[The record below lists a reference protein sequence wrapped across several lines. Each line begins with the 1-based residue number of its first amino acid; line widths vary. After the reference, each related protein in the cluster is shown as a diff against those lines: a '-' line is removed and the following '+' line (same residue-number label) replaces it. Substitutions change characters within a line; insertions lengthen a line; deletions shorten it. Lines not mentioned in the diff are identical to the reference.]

1 MGRREAFERVEQIAE
16 EALSQLPEPLRS
28 AAEELLITVSLKP
41 GVELYGEFYGLPK
54 GAESGLGEPPPEVTL
69 YAATL
74 SADFSDD
81 ESLRREVRRTLI
93 HEIGHYL
100 GLSEE
105 DLHARGLE

>member
-1 MGRREAFERVEQIAE
+1 MAPQAELELVEQFAE
-16 EALSQLPEPLRS
+16 EALRGLPEPLYS
-28 AAEELLITVSLKP
+28 AAQELLVTVSHEP
-41 GVELYGEFYGLPK
+41 DADLYGKFYGLPK
-54 GAESGLGEPPPEVTL
+54 GAESGLGEPPPEVAL

-74 SADFSDD
+74 LADFPDTED
-81 ESLRREVRRTLI
+81 LRREVRRTLI

>member
-1 MGRREAFERVEQIAE
+1 MDPQDENERVEQFAE
-16 EALSQLPEPLRS
+16 EALRGLPEPLRP
-28 AAEELLITVSLKP
+28 AAQELLVTVSHEL
-41 GVELYGEFYGLPK
+41 GVDRYGEFYGLPK
-54 GAESGLGEPPPEVTL
+54 GMESGLGEPPPEVTI

-74 SADFSDD
+74 LADFPDA
-81 ESLRREVRRTLI
+81 EELRREVRRTLI

>member
-1 MGRREAFERVEQIAE
+1 MDPLEEIERVEQLTE
-16 EALSQLPEPLRS
+16 EALRGLPEPLRS
-28 AAEELLITVSLKP
+28 AAQELLVTVSHKP
-41 GVELYGEFYGLPK
+41 GVDLYGEFYGLPK
-54 GAESGLGEPPPEVTL
+54 GIEGGLGEPPPEVTL

-74 SADFSDD
+74 LADFPDA
-81 ESLRREVRRTLI
+81 EALRREVRRTLI

>member
-1 MGRREAFERVEQIAE
+1 MAQQEELERVEQFAE
-16 EALSQLPEPLRS
+16 EALRGLPEPLQS
-28 AAEELLITVSLKP
+28 AAQELLVTVSHKL
-41 GVELYGEFYGLPK
+41 GVDLYGEFYGLPK
-54 GAESGLGEPPPEVTL
+54 GVESGLGEPPPEVTI

-74 SADFSDD
+74 LADFPDFED
-81 ESLRREVRRTLI
+81 LRWEVRRTLI

>member
-1 MGRREAFERVEQIAE
+1 MDPQAELERVEQFAE
-16 EALSQLPEPLRS
+16 EALRGLPEPLRS
-28 AAEELLITVSLKP
+28 AAQELLVTVSHEP
-41 GVELYGEFYGLPK
+41 GVDRYGEFYGLPK
-54 GAESGLGEPPPEVTL
+54 GMESGLGEPPPEVTI

-74 SADFSDD
+74 LADFPDA
-81 ESLRREVRRTLI
+81 EELRREVRRTLI

>member
-1 MGRREAFERVEQIAE
+1 MERQEELERVEQFAE
-16 EALSQLPEPLRS
+16 EALRGLPEPLRS
-28 AAEELLITVSLKP
+28 AAQELLVTVSHEP
-41 GVELYGEFYGLPK
+41 GVDRYGEFYGLLK
-54 GAESGLGEPPPEVTL
+54 GMESGLGEPPPEVTI

-74 SADFSDD
+74 LADFPDA
-81 ESLRREVRRTLI
+81 EELRREVRRTLI

>member
-1 MGRREAFERVEQIAE
+1 MEGQEEFERVEQFAG
-16 EALSQLPEPLRS
+16 EALRGLPEPLHS
-28 AAEELLITVSLKP
+28 AAQELLVTVSHEP
-41 GVELYGEFYGLPK
+41 GADLYGEFYGLPK
-54 GAESGLGEPPPEVTL
+54 GAESGLGEPPPEVII

-74 SADFSDD
+74 LADFPD
-81 ESLRREVRRTLI
+81 EEALRREVRRTLI

>member
-1 MGRREAFERVEQIAE
+1 VERQEELERVEQFVE
-16 EALSQLPEPLRS
+16 EALRGLPEPLRS
-28 AAEELLITVSLKP
+28 AAQELLVTVSHER
-41 GVELYGEFYGLPK
+41 GVDRYGEFYGLPK
-54 GAESGLGEPPPEVTL
+54 GAESGLGEPPPEVTI

-74 SADFSDD
+74 LADFPDA
-81 ESLRREVRRTLI
+81 EELRREVRRTLI

>member
-1 MGRREAFERVEQIAE
+1 MADQGALDQVEPFVD
-16 EALSQLPEPLRS
+16 EALRSLPEPLRS
-28 AAEELLITVSLKP
+28 AAQELIVTVSP
-41 GVELYGEFYGLPK
+41 RSGVELYGEFYGLPK

-74 SADFSDD
+74 VADFPDS
-81 ESLRREVRRTLI
+81 EALRREVRRTLI

>member
-1 MGRREAFERVEQIAE
+1 MQGWLWWALTRVPRLRGAPPRRLEDRAPRGGARPSPAAGGTLECA
-16 EALSQLPEPLRS
+16 PLVR
-28 AAEELLITVSLKP
+28 ELD
-41 GVELYGEFYGLPK
+41 
-54 GAESGLGEPPPEVTL
+54 LGEPPPEVTI

-74 SADFSDD
+74 LADFPD
-81 ESLRREVRRTLI
+81 EEALRREVRRTLI

>member
-1 MGRREAFERVEQIAE
+1 VAQQEELERVEQFAE
-16 EALSQLPEPLRS
+16 EALRGLPEPLQS
-28 AAEELLITVSLKP
+28 AAQELLVTVSHKL
-41 GVELYGEFYGLPK
+41 GVDLYGEFYGLPK
-54 GAESGLGEPPPEVTL
+54 GVESGLGEPPPEVTI

-74 SADFSDD
+74 LADFPDFED
-81 ESLRREVRRTLI
+81 LRWEVRRTLI

>member
-1 MGRREAFERVEQIAE
+1 MEQFAE
-16 EALSQLPEPLRS
+16 EALRGLPEPLRS
-28 AAEELLITVSLKP
+28 AAQELLVTVSHET
-41 GVELYGEFYGLPK
+41 GANLYGEFYGLPK

-69 YAATL
+69 YAETL
-74 SADFSDD
+74 LADFPDA
-81 ESLRREVRRTLI
+81 EALRREVRQTLI

>member
-1 MGRREAFERVEQIAE
+1 VGRQEELERVEQFAE
-16 EALSQLPEPLRS
+16 EALGGLPEPLHS
-28 AAEELLITVSLKP
+28 AAQELLVTVSHKP
-41 GVELYGEFYGLPK
+41 DVDLYGEFYGLPK
-54 GAESGLGEPPPEVTL
+54 GAEGGLGEPPPEVTL

-74 SADFSDD
+74 LADFPDAD
-81 ESLRREVRRTLI
+81 ELRREVRRTLI

>member
-1 MGRREAFERVEQIAE
+1 MAQQGEFERVEQFAE
-16 EALSQLPEPLRS
+16 EALRGLPEPLHS
-28 AAEELLITVSLKP
+28 AAQELVVTVSHKP
-41 GVELYGEFYGLPK
+41 GVDLYGEFYGLPK
-54 GAESGLGEPPPEVTL
+54 GTEGGLGEPPPKVTL

-74 SADFSDD
+74 LADFPDA
-81 ESLRREVRRTLI
+81 EALQREVRRTII

>member
-1 MGRREAFERVEQIAE
+1 VGRQEAFERVEQFAE
-16 EALSQLPEPLRS
+16 EALRGLPEPLRS
-28 AAEELLITVSLKP
+28 AAQELLVTVSHET
-41 GVELYGEFYGLPK
+41 GANLYGEFYGLPK

-69 YAATL
+69 YAETL
-74 SADFSDD
+74 LADFPDA
-81 ESLRREVRRTLI
+81 EALRREVRQTLI

>member
-1 MGRREAFERVEQIAE
+1 MTI
-16 EALSQLPEPLRS
+16 
-28 AAEELLITVSLKP
+28 
-41 GVELYGEFYGLPK
+41 
-54 GAESGLGEPPPEVTL
+54 

-74 SADFSDD
+74 LADFPN
-81 ESLRREVRRTLI
+81 EEALRREVRRTLI

>member
-1 MGRREAFERVEQIAE
+1 MERQEELERVEQFVE
-16 EALSQLPEPLRS
+16 EALRGLPEPLRS
-28 AAEELLITVSLKP
+28 AAQELLVTVSHEP
-41 GVELYGEFYGLPK
+41 GVDRYGEFYGLPK
-54 GAESGLGEPPPEVTL
+54 GMESGLGEPPPEVTI

-74 SADFSDD
+74 LADFPDA
-81 ESLRREVRRTLI
+81 EELRREVRRTLI

>member
-1 MGRREAFERVEQIAE
+1 VGRQEEFERVEQFAE
-16 EALSQLPEPLRS
+16 EALRGLPEPLHS
-28 AAEELLITVSLKP
+28 AAQELLVTVSHEP
-41 GVELYGEFYGLPK
+41 GADLYGEFDGLPK
-54 GAESGLGEPPPEVTL
+54 GAERGLGEPPPEITV

-74 SADFSDD
+74 LADFPG
-81 ESLRREVRRTLI
+81 EEALRREVRRTLI